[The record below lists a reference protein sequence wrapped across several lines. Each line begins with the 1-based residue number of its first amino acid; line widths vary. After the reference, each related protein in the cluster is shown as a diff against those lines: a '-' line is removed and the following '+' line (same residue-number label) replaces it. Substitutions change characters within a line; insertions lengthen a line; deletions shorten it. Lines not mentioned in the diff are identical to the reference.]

1 MEFIVREAISGHV
14 DDLNNDEHTP
24 EFLEQVVTEV
34 WRSVFHLP
42 NIDLDANFFELGGN
56 SLLGMD
62 LTDLL
67 ATRLGIEVPVLTLFQ
82 NPSIRE
88 MTAIIAAPQ

>member
-1 MEFIVREAISGHV
+1 MNEQILVGPISGSE
-14 DDLNNDEHTP
+14 NDPLSP
-24 EFLEQVVTEV
+24 ELLEQAITEV

-42 NIDLDANFFELGGN
+42 SIDRDANFFELGGN

-62 LTDLL
+62 LTELL
-67 ATRLGIEVPVLTLFQ
+67 ATRTGIEVPVLTLFQ

-88 MTAIIAAPQ
+88 MTAIIAAAQ